1 MDAYPFRPGAGAG
14 GGPRGGPPDVV
25 STSSSLPSRNP
36 PEDGNEPGGAAG
48 GACDCDWCDEGDGP
62 KLPLQSGISAAWPKE
77 QTGLTLRALAQTLEV
92 EAALAEAQVVAS
104 FAKLHEARK
113 EDWDLDEHH
122 CEGGETRYGREG
134 DAAEAEDVEY
144 AGEEHQHEELGSAVA
159 RTWSVMIRH
168 AGGN

>member
-1 MDAYPFRPGAGAG
+1 
-14 GGPRGGPPDVV
+14 
-25 STSSSLPSRNP
+25 
-36 PEDGNEPGGAAG
+36 
-48 GACDCDWCDEGDGP
+48 
-62 KLPLQSGISAAWPKE
+62 
-77 QTGLTLRALAQTLEV
+77 LEV

-168 AGGN
+168 AGGNYDAFGSAERRRWESGEVARRGAGGRARPTLGAADPTSLL